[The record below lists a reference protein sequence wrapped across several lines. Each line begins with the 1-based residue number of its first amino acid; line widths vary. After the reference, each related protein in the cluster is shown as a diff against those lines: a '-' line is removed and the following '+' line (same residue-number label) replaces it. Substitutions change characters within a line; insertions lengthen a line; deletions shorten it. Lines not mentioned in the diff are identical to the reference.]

1 MPINAG
7 YEYAEAQKKYD
18 DANTPEEKL
27 AALEELLRTSPNHKG
42 SEALRSDIKNKIS
55 KLKALQAKEAK
66 KKTGGRPKFAI
77 KKEGAATIVI
87 VGTTNSGKSTLLAK
101 LTNAR
106 PEIASYPFTTRKP
119 EQGIIDYHGVKLQ
132 LIEIPAIVQN
142 FAKTEDGPALLGII
156 KSSELIILLFNNPE
170 EKKMLDKEL
179 YGINIPVLIPDSFD
193 NLPDKIWKSLSI
205 IKIFTKQPGKK
216 PNFPPVALKK
226 RATIQDLASVIHKDF
241 IRKFKFA
248 RVWGKSMKHQGSN
261 TGLDHKL
268 EDDDIVEIHMK

>member
-7 YEYAEAQKKYD
+7 HEYAEAQTKLDNAK
-18 DANTPEEKL
+18 TLEEKL
-27 AALEELLRTSPNHKG
+27 AALEEMLRTSPNHKG
-42 SEALRSDIKNKIS
+42 SEALRSDIKNKIA
-55 KLKALQAKEAK
+55 KIKALQKKSA
-66 KKTGGRPKFAI
+66 KKTGSRPKFAI

-87 VGTTNSGKSTLLAK
+87 VGTTNSGKSTLLAR
-101 LTNAR
+101 LTNAK

-119 EQGIIDYHGVKLQ
+119 EQGILDYHGVKLQ
-132 LIEIPAIVQN
+132 LIEIPAIVQD

-179 YGINIPVLIPDSFD
+179 YSINISILIPDSFD
-193 NLPDKIWKSLSI
+193 DLPDKIWKNLKI

-216 PNFPPVALKK
+216 PNFPPVALRKN
-226 RATIQDLASVIHKDF
+226 ATIQDLASVIHKDF

-248 RVWGKSMKHQGSN
+248 RVWGRSMKHQGSN